1 MNSHTEKQKWKL
13 QYLHKIHDKRKC
25 NPSMHD
31 FILTAANGSWC
42 WQVIYSS
49 IMCSRSESPDSA

>member
-31 FILTAANGSWC
+31 FILTAANGS
-42 WQVIYSS
+42 
-49 IMCSRSESPDSA
+49 